1 MKDSFFAAVDNSF
14 REIIMGR
21 WLIMTNPSQND
32 HKKDAAPV
40 GTRLRIASAWEIL
53 RDAIGNYRTNGDT
66 NQAAA
71 IALYAIL
78 SIIPLFILTLLL
90 VGSIFS
96 ADPGIQKKLIDGIRQ
111 FIPSFSGD
119 LLTQFGQIERK
130 KELLGWAGIV
140 SLIWFS
146 AMIFSAI
153 ETALNI
159 IFRSKIYRNYFV
171 SKALAIAMI
180 PLGWTVG
187 ILSVGITYVAAVLSR
202 QAFRIPGGAYFLP
215 EVYGVILRYLVPYF
229 LTVLFFM
236 VVYKVIPTQKI
247 HLRVAF
253 IGSAIFSAL
262 MEIAK
267 QFFTWY
273 VASYT
278 RYNVIFGSLEAVVI
292 LVIWAFYVS
301 LILLFCAELIS
312 SYQRRDII
320 LLEKAL
326 LKSRPGRMQ
335 IDERLFRKFGRLY
348 SRNEYIFREGDS
360 GRSLFYIL
368 SGRVRM
374 EKSAGQM
381 KKVLAEMGPGEYFG
395 EMAALIDA
403 PRTASARSLEES
415 HIAVVNGD
423 MVRSLL
429 RESADVSLTMLK
441 EFSYRIRHTNEA
453 LEGLTQSWVRL
464 TATIYFLRSWP
475 LSEIRNP
482 EAELMKIT
490 GREIEEIREVLAEL
504 GRRGIL
510 TFAEDGCVSGFN
522 RDEALR
528 LIDEQVTV

>member
-1 MKDSFFAAVDNSF
+1 MMDISRKNHEEKAASDDV
-14 REIIMGR
+14 
-21 WLIMTNPSQND
+21 
-32 HKKDAAPV
+32 
-40 GTRLRIASAWEIL
+40 RLHLASAREIL
-53 RDAIGNYRTNGDT
+53 RDAIRNYQTNGDT

-90 VGSIFS
+90 IGNLFS
-96 ADPGIQKKLIDGIRQ
+96 ADPGIQQKLIDGIRQ
-111 FIPSFSGD
+111 FIPSFSGE
-119 LLTQFGQIERK
+119 LLTQFSQIEGK
-130 KELLGWAGIV
+130 KELLGWAGII

-159 IFRSKIYRNYFV
+159 TFRSKIYRNYFV

-180 PLGWTVG
+180 PLGWAVG
-187 ILSVGITYVAAVLSR
+187 ILSVAITYVAAVLSR
-202 QAFRIPGGAYFLP
+202 QALRIPGGAYFLP
-215 EVYGVILRYLVPYF
+215 DIYGVILRYLVPYF
-229 LTVLFFM
+229 LTVLFFT
-236 VVYKVIPTQKI
+236 VLYKVIPTVKI
-247 HLRVAF
+247 RLRSAF
-253 IGSAIFSAL
+253 IGSAIFSLL

-273 VASYT
+273 VANYT

-312 SYQRRDII
+312 SYERRDMI

-326 LKSRPGRMQ
+326 LQSRSGRTQ

-368 SGRVRM
+368 SGRVHM
-374 EKSAGQM
+374 EKSAGGEQ
-381 KKVLAEMGPGEYFG
+381 KVLAEMGPGEYFG
-395 EMAALIDA
+395 EMAALIEA
-403 PRTASARSLEES
+403 PRTASARSAEDS

-423 MVRSLL
+423 MMRSLL
-429 RESADVSLTMLK
+429 RDSADVSLTMLK
-441 EFSYRIRHTNEA
+441 EFSNRIRHTNET
-453 LEGLTQSWVRL
+453 LEGMTQAFVRL
-464 TATIYFLRSWP
+464 IATMYFLRSWP
-475 LSEIRNP
+475 LSEKRNP
-482 EAELMKIT
+482 EADLMKIT
-490 GREIEEIREVLAEL
+490 CRDREDIREVLAEL
-504 GRRGIL
+504 GRRGVL
-510 TFAEDGCVSGFN
+510 TFGEDGRIVAFS